1 MPMNLKEPILV
12 LANGAYPTHETP
24 LSLLKKA
31 ESIVCL
37 DGAANNL
44 AKNNMKPDLII
55 GDLDSITSEYKNQY
69 SEIIIHDNRQDENDL
84 RKALL
89 WLNQNNYKKI
99 TILGATGIR
108 EDHTL
113 ANIFSILEINLNL
126 DIKIVTD
133 YGIFQI
139 ITNEKE
145 ISSFKGQQVSLFTL
159 NSNTKITTKNLKYEL
174 NSKSFEN
181 LYSGTLNESTK
192 NVFYIKSNNGKT
204 LLYTT
209 HK

>member
-1 MPMNLKEPILV
+1 MNLKEPILV

-37 DGAANNL
+37 DGAVNNL
-44 AKNNMKPDLII
+44 TKNNIKPDLII
-55 GDLDSITSEYKNQY
+55 GDLDSIIPDYKKQY
-69 SEIIIHDNRQDENDL
+69 SKIIIHEGRQDENDL
-84 RKALL
+84 RKALF
-89 WLNQNNYKKI
+89 WLDQNNYKKI
-99 TILGATGIR
+99 TILGATGKR
-108 EDHTL
+108 DDHTI

-126 DIKIVTD
+126 DIRIVTD

-139 ITNEKE
+139 IEDEDK
-145 ISSFKGQQVSLFTL
+145 IYSFKGQQVSLFTL
-159 NSNTKITTKNLKYEL
+159 SSNTKITTKNLKYEL
-174 NSKSFEN
+174 NSKSFKN
-181 LYSGTLNESTK
+181 LYSGTLNESIE
-192 NVFYIKSNNGKT
+192 NIFYIKSDNGKT

>member
-1 MPMNLKEPILV
+1 MNLKEPILV
-12 LANGAYPTHETP
+12 LANGAYPIHETP

-37 DGAANNL
+37 DGAVNNL
-44 AKNNMKPDLII
+44 AKNNIKPDLII
-55 GDLDSITSEYKNQY
+55 GDLDSIIPDYKKQY
-69 SEIIIHDNRQDENDL
+69 SEIIIHDGREDENDL
-84 RKALL
+84 RKALF
-89 WLNQNNYKKI
+89 WLDQNNYKKI
-99 TILGATGIR
+99 TILGATGKR
-108 EDHTL
+108 DDHTI

-126 DIKIVTD
+126 DIRIVTD

-139 ITNEKE
+139 IENEDK

-159 NSNTKITTKNLKYEL
+159 SSNTRITTKNLKYEL
-174 NSKSFEN
+174 NSKSFKN
-181 LYSGTLNESTK
+181 LYSGTLNESIE
-192 NVFYIKSNNGKT
+192 NIFYIKSHNGKT

>member
-12 LANGAYPTHETP
+12 LANGAYPTHKTP
-24 LSLLKKA
+24 LSILKKA
-31 ESIVCL
+31 KSIVCL

-139 ITNEKE
+139 ITNEKK

>member
-12 LANGAYPTHETP
+12 LANGAYPTHKTP
-24 LSLLKKA
+24 LSILKKA
-31 ESIVCL
+31 KSIVCL

-113 ANIFSILEINLNL
+113 ANIFSILETNLNL

>member
-1 MPMNLKEPILV
+1 MNLKEPILV

-44 AKNNMKPDLII
+44 TKNNIKPDLII
-55 GDLDSITSEYKNQY
+55 GDLDSIIPDYKKQH
-69 SEIIIHDNRQDENDL
+69 SEIIIHDGRQDENDL
-84 RKALL
+84 RKALF
-89 WLNQNNYKKI
+89 WLDQNNYKKI
-99 TILGATGIR
+99 TILGATGKR
-108 EDHTL
+108 DDHTI

-126 DIKIVTD
+126 DIRIVTD

-139 ITNEKE
+139 IENEDE

-159 NSNTKITTKNLKYEL
+159 SSNTKITTRNLKYEL
-174 NSKSFEN
+174 NSKSFKN
-181 LYSGTLNESTK
+181 LYSGTLNESIK
-192 NVFYIKSNNGKT
+192 NIFYIKSDDGKT

>member
-1 MPMNLKEPILV
+1 MNLKEPILV

-37 DGAANNL
+37 DGAVNNL
-44 AKNNMKPDLII
+44 TKNNIKPDLII
-55 GDLDSITSEYKNQY
+55 GDLDSIIPDYKKQY
-69 SEIIIHDNRQDENDL
+69 SEIIIHDGRQDENDL
-84 RKALL
+84 RKALF
-89 WLNQNNYKKI
+89 WLDQNNYKKI
-99 TILGATGIR
+99 TILGATGKR
-108 EDHTL
+108 DDHTI

-126 DIKIVTD
+126 DIRIVTD

-139 ITNEKE
+139 IEDEDK
-145 ISSFKGQQVSLFTL
+145 IYSFKGQQVSLFTL
-159 NSNTKITTKNLKYEL
+159 SSNTKITTKNLKYEL
-174 NSKSFEN
+174 NSKSFKN
-181 LYSGTLNESTK
+181 LYSGTLNESIE
-192 NVFYIKSNNGKT
+192 NIFYIKSDNGKT

>member
-1 MPMNLKEPILV
+1 MNLKEPILV

-37 DGAANNL
+37 DGAVNNL
-44 AKNNMKPDLII
+44 TKNNIKPDLII
-55 GDLDSITSEYKNQY
+55 GDLDSIIPDYKKQY
-69 SEIIIHDNRQDENDL
+69 SKIIIHEGRQDENDL
-84 RKALL
+84 RKALF
-89 WLNQNNYKKI
+89 WLDQNNYKKI
-99 TILGATGIR
+99 TILGATGKR
-108 EDHTL
+108 DDHTI

-126 DIKIVTD
+126 NIRIVTD

-139 ITNEKE
+139 IENEDE
-145 ISSFKGQQVSLFTL
+145 IYSFKGQQVSLFTL
-159 NSNTKITTKNLKYEL
+159 SSNTKITTKNLKYEL
-174 NSKSFEN
+174 NSKSFKN
-181 LYSGTLNESTK
+181 LYSGTLNESIE
-192 NVFYIKSNNGKT
+192 NIFYIKSDNGKT